1 VTADSNYSISPWMQ
15 NVPVQAGRPDTS
27 YEDAVTGEALSAAM
41 GESAE
46 SIRNRR
52 PLLNIEPFPP
62 RFGYRTD
69 ALGIAD
75 IAQVDRLYERV
86 DFTGR
91 QSGYQ
96 GTSYPALN
104 GQF

>member
-1 VTADSNYSISPWMQ
+1 MDADSNYSISPWMQ
-15 NVPVQAGRPDTS
+15 NVPVQVSRPSSS
-27 YEDAVTGEALSAAM
+27 YEDAVTAEALSAAM
-41 GESAE
+41 GEPAE

-52 PLLNIEPFPP
+52 PLLNIDPFPS

-75 IAQVDRLYERV
+75 VAQVDSIYQRA

-96 GTSYPALN
+96 GTSFPALG

>member
-1 VTADSNYSISPWMQ
+1 MNADGNYSISPWMQ

-41 GESAE
+41 GEPAE

-52 PLLNIEPFPP
+52 PLLNIELFPP
-62 RFGYRTD
+62 RFGYRSD
-69 ALGIAD
+69 ALGISDVAR
-75 IAQVDRLYERV
+75 VDALYQRV

-96 GTSYPALN
+96 GTSYPVLN
-104 GQF
+104 QF

>member
-1 VTADSNYSISPWMQ
+1 MNADGNYSIAPWMQ
-15 NVPVQAGRPDTS
+15 NVPVQMPGSTGT
-27 YEDAVTGEALSAAM
+27 YEDTVTAQALSAAM
-41 GESAE
+41 GEPAE

-52 PLLNIEPFPP
+52 PLLNVDPFPP
-62 RFGYRTD
+62 RYGYRTD
-69 ALGIAD
+69 ALGISDVATL
-75 IAQVDRLYERV
+75 DRLYQRT

-96 GTSYPALN
+96 GTSFPALS